1 MTYLGRQVILRSK
14 KVLWCSDVSWRET
27 MPEKTLPQFPQV
39 LSIFAKLIFKAC
51 CRFNEWQHSLLNPD
65 NILRLTSKLR
75 WAFIWYLYV
84 PPQRCYIN
92 KRRLALL
99 FRSCNEQFCLSVL
112 PAFLYR
118 RQGMSMRNQKWRTS
132 IAKSIALSRA
142 DNIVLLI
149 LKQNISF
156 PGAYSSNPGGLLLKV
171 FKIRWMFLYT
181 KREKKSY

>member
-1 MTYLGRQVILRSK
+1 MFVCFIFATLQGNRKRFHFEITYLGRQVILRSK

-112 PAFLYR
+112 PAFFV
-118 RQGMSMRNQKWRTS
+118 QEIRNEHEKPEMKNFHCKINS
-132 IAKSIALSRA
+132 IIKGWQHCIT
-142 DNIVLLI
+142 DTKTKHLI
-149 LKQNISF
+149 SWGI
-156 PGAYSSNPGGLLLKV
+156 
-171 FKIRWMFLYT
+171 FK
-181 KREKKSY
+181 